1 MLCEK
6 DKRRELLYL
15 DLFLLVYLKS
25 ILKCVHLKKK
35 KKKQKHR
42 ETQSE
47 FHGLEVLL
55 KPTKSI

>member
-15 DLFLLVYLKS
+15 DLFLFVYLKS
-25 ILKCVHLKKK
+25 ILKCVHFKKNK
-35 KKKQKHR
+35 KHR

-55 KPTKSI
+55 KPTTSI

>member
-15 DLFLLVYLKS
+15 DLFLFVYLKS
-25 ILKCVHLKKK
+25 ILKCVHFKKK
-35 KKKQKHR
+35 NKKKHR

-55 KPTKSI
+55 KPTTSI

>member
-15 DLFLLVYLKS
+15 DLFLFVYLKS
-25 ILKCVHLKKK
+25 ILKCVHF
-35 KKKQKHR
+35 KKKQKKHR

-55 KPTKSI
+55 KPTTSI

>member
-15 DLFLLVYLKS
+15 DLFLFVYLKS
-25 ILKCVHLKKK
+25 ILKCVHFKKNK
-35 KKKQKHR
+35 KKHR

-55 KPTKSI
+55 KPTTSI